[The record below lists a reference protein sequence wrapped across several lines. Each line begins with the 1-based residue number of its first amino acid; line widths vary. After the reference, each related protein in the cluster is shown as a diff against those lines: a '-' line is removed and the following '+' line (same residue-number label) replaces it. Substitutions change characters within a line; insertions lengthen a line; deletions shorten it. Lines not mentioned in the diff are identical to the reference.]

1 MFAGIDPTTAIA
13 LALGAGAAL
22 VFALLMSA
30 GRGGG
35 GWRRYRRRLQSIRE
49 RAKGV
54 TAAPEAAGTTRSL
67 ARRESATPRIDRVVR
82 RWLPRRELVAARL
95 QRTGRPI
102 SIGQYLIGVSVG
114 SGVMTIVIWVA
125 TAIWLAP
132 IGLPASFLV
141 GLVIVVAASHWA
153 IGFLGKRRIAAFVEM
168 FPEAIDLMVRA
179 VRAGLPISEAIVHA
193 GQEMDDPVGSE
204 LRMVEAGLKLGRD
217 LEALLWEV
225 AKRIDVP
232 EFRFFVIAFAVQR
245 ETGGNLAETLS
256 NLSDVLRR
264 RRQMREKIHAVAAE
278 SRATTC
284 ILGGLPV
291 VVMGAFWCT
300 APDYLSPLF
309 SDVRGLFMC
318 GVAVALLITGVTIM
332 SKMANIKI

>member
-1 MFAGIDPTTAIA
+1 MFAGLDPTTAIA
-13 LALGAGAAL
+13 LVCGTGAAL
-22 VFALLMSA
+22 TFASLVFAFS
-30 GRGGG
+30 GGSG
-35 GWRRYRRRLQSIRE
+35 GWRRYRRRLQSMHA

-54 TAAPEAAGTTRSL
+54 VVTPVAAATRSL
-67 ARRESATPRIDRVVR
+67 TRRESATPGLDRIVR
-82 RWLPRRELVAARL
+82 QWLPRRELVAARL
-95 QRTGRPI
+95 ARTGRGI
-102 SIGQYLIGVSVG
+102 SIGQYLIGVAGG
-114 SGVMTIVIWVA
+114 SGVLTILIWLA
-125 TAIWLAP
+125 TAIWLTP
-132 IGLPASFLV
+132 IGLGPSFLV
-141 GLVIVVAASHWA
+141 GLVITVGVSHWL
-153 IGFLGKRRIAAFVEM
+153 IGYLGKRRLKAFIEK

-193 GQEMDDPVGSE
+193 GHEMEDPVGTE
-204 LRMVEAGLKLGRD
+204 LRLVEAGLKLGRD
-217 LEALLWEV
+217 LETLLWEI

-256 NLSDVLRR
+256 NLSDVLRK

-300 APDYLSPLF
+300 APDYLAPLF
-309 SDVRGLFMC
+309 NDIRGLVLC
-318 GVAVALLITGVTIM
+318 GIAVVLLITGITVM